1 MASAEIMQSS
11 GNATAA
17 SAAAQSTIQ
26 IRYVCIVL
34 SMVPIVCLTPFIQ
47 KYLVK
52 GTMLGAVKG

>member
-1 MASAEIMQSS
+1 MQSS
-11 GNATAA
+11 GSATAA